1 MSAVLFRSMD
11 NSCLFYFAW
20 TLPALVLSIAGL
32 VCFVPFILRFSGLDR
47 ALLIGSAVVFV
58 SGAVGVEMLGGAEA
72 EAAGI
77 ETFKYRLLATL
88 EESLEFAGLLLFLL
102 FLRSEEHTSELQSL
116 MRI

>member
-1 MSAVLFRSMD
+1 MSAVLGPRMD
-11 NSCLFYFAW
+11 NAGLFYFAW

-77 ETFKYRLLATL
+77 ATFKYRLLATL
-88 EESLEFAGLLLFLL
+88 EESLEDRKSTRLN
-102 FLRSEEHTSELQSL
+102 SSH
-116 MRI
+116 